1 MSLASGLVNRLGYR
15 LSRATKDEALARFL
29 ADMAPKPIA
38 TPLIRIG
45 GDGDGGYLVPD
56 CLDGIVACFSPGVAQ
71 TCGFELDLA
80 GRGMK
85 SYMADLSVDGPPVP
99 HPLFGFE
106 KKFLGT
112 VDDDRF
118 TRLQSWMTRHEPA
131 GGDLLLQMDIE
142 GAEYAVVLDTPAE
155 ALRRF
160 RIVVLELHAFDQIF
174 VASAFEFYM
183 QAMGKLL
190 ADFEVVHAHPNN
202 CSRLRSNGVYE
213 VPRVLE
219 VTFLRRDY
227 VVVDP
232 GRTLSFPHP
241 LDKPNIAGRADLVLP
256 PCMR

>member
-1 MSLASGLVNRLGYR
+1 MGLASALVNRLGYR
-15 LSRATKDEALARFL
+15 LSRATKDGALARFL
-29 ADMAPKPIA
+29 SDMAPRPIA
-38 TPLIRIG
+38 TPLIRVG
-45 GDGDGGYLVPD
+45 GEGDGGYLVPD

-80 GRGMK
+80 GHGIRTH
-85 SYMADLSVDGPPVP
+85 MADFSVEGPPVP
-99 HPLFGFE
+99 NPLFGFE

-118 TRLQSWMTRHEPA
+118 TRLQSWVARHEPA

-142 GAEYAVVLDTPAE
+142 GAEYTVLLDTPPE
-155 ALRRF
+155 ILRRF
-160 RIVVLELHAFDQIF
+160 RIVVVELHAFDQVF
-174 VASAFEFYM
+174 VASTFDFYR

-190 ADFEVVHAHPNN
+190 TDFDVVHIHPNN
-202 CSRLRSNGVYE
+202 CSRLRSNGVHQ

-232 GRTLSFPHP
+232 GRTLAFPHP
-241 LDKPNIAGRADLVLP
+241 LDRPNIAGRADLVLP
-256 PCMR
+256 RCMR

>member
-15 LSRATKDEALARFL
+15 LSRATKGGPLARFL
-29 ADMAPKPIA
+29 SDMAPKPIA

-56 CLDGIVACFSPGVAQ
+56 CIDGILACFSPGVAQ

-80 GRGMK
+80 GRGIR
-85 SYMADLSVDGPPVP
+85 SHMADLSVEGPPVV

-112 VDDDRF
+112 VDDDQF
-118 TRLQSWMTRHEPA
+118 TRLQSWVARHEPA

-142 GAEYAVVLDTPAE
+142 GAEYAVLLDTPPDV
-155 ALRRF
+155 LRRF
-160 RIVVLELHAFDQIF
+160 RIVVLELHAFDQVF
-174 VASAFEFYM
+174 VASAFDFYR

-190 ADFEVVHAHPNN
+190 ADFDVVHVHPNN
-202 CSRLRSNGVYE
+202 CSRLRSNGVFE

-219 VTFLRRDY
+219 VTFLRRDH
-227 VVVDP
+227 VVADP
-232 GRTLSFPHP
+232 GRALTFPHP
-241 LDKPNIAGRADLVLP
+241 LDRPNIAGRADLVLP
-256 PCMR
+256 RCMR

>member
-1 MSLASGLVNRLGYR
+1 
-15 LSRATKDEALARFL
+15 
-29 ADMAPKPIA
+29 
-38 TPLIRIG
+38 
-45 GDGDGGYLVPD
+45 
-56 CLDGIVACFSPGVAQ
+56 
-71 TCGFELDLA
+71 
-80 GRGMK
+80 
-85 SYMADLSVDGPPVP
+85 MADLSVDGPPVP

-142 GAEYAVVLDTPAE
+142 GAEYAVLLDTPAE
-155 ALRRF
+155 VLRRF

-190 ADFEVVHAHPNN
+190 ADFEVVHVHPNN

-219 VTFLRRDY
+219 ATFLRRDHA
-227 VVVDP
+227 VADP

-241 LDKPNIAGRADLVLP
+241 LDRPNIAGRADLVLP